1 MSKFSMRLAAV
12 IAASTVS
19 VAGAGFAAPALA
31 QTTSEAGAEAT
42 PGAAADADLVDAN
55 HEIEL
60 VINKRLGDPGSLDNT
75 TALGGI
81 TFKVEKVNNV
91 DLTTQEGWAAA
102 ADLTAATATDVTE
115 VGTIETNDQGTASMT
130 TANTPAFKVGLYKIT
145 EVQSGNYTAAA
156 PFLVAL
162 PHSEDGKWSYTQTV
176 SPKNQQVNPS
186 KQVDDTNATIGSD
199 LHYTINAPVPAGE
212 LNRFNIVDPLNQ
224 NLSLKADGITV
235 EAQGAAAPT
244 LTKGTDYTVNTDN
257 NTLRIEFTQD
267 GRTKLQEARKS
278 DPTLKVVAGFNATI
292 KSIPADTGQITN
304 KATIELPNNATVDT
318 NGDDPSTPD
327 VTEDNPTS
335 TTFGNLT
342 ITKTSTN
349 GTDPL
354 AGAEFE
360 LYQCKVSDQDSTK
373 YELLGKALNVATTET
388 GSPSTKLTTSG
399 GDNRSSTAQGYG
411 VPINSFA
418 ANTGTTNNDYCVLET
433 KAPEGYVRNPE
444 PQHVTIDVNA
454 RTLAVSVEN
463 QKNNIIN
470 QLPATGAWGILLV
483 FLVGLLLLARGL
495 YTSYKDNRAQA

>member
-1 MSKFSMRLAAV
+1 MSKFSMRLAAI

-42 PGAAADADLVDAN
+42 PGAAANADLVDAN

-60 VINKRLGDPGSLDNT
+60 IINKRLGDPGATDT

-81 TFKVEKVNNV
+81 TFRVEKVNNV

-102 ADLTAATATDVTE
+102 ANLTAATATDVTE
-115 VGTIETNDQGTASMT
+115 VGTIETNEQGTASMT
-130 TANTPAFKVGLYKIT
+130 TANTPEFTVGLYKIT

-199 LHYTINAPVPAGE
+199 LRYTINAPVPAGE
-212 LNRFNIVDPLNQ
+212 LTRFNIVDPLNP

-235 EAQGAAAPT
+235 EAQGAEALT
-244 LTKGTDYTVNTDN
+244 LTKGTDYTVDTAN

-267 GRTKLQEARKS
+267 GRTKLQNARKS
-278 DPTLKVVAGFNATI
+278 DPTLKVVAGFDATI
-292 KSIPADTGQITN
+292 VSIPSDTGQITN

-318 NGDDPSTPD
+318 NGDDPTTPD

-349 GTDPL
+349 GDDPL

-373 YELLGKALNVATTET
+373 YELLGDASTVATTQT
-388 GSPSTKLTTSG
+388 GSPSTKLITSG

-411 VPINSFA
+411 VPISSFA

-470 QLPATGAWGILLV
+470 QLPATGAWGIVLV